1 MTKEKIRRRVGVCVR
16 ERGRDSEGSSFEG
29 PNLCADD
36 ADDDDDDDDEAGAGA
51 DAVALRQPEEEEEEE
66 EEGASMSMQRSI
78 LSIIMMACLI
88 SSVASGIS
96 IGF

>member
-1 MTKEKIRRRVGVCVR
+1 MR

-66 EEGASMSMQRSI
+66 EEEEGASMSMQRSI